1 MIILFIDREVTNYM
15 EKVIKR
21 NKLTEHIS
29 YYISDNTIYLFQ
41 DEYNFTKE
49 DIKLLSKRLSLII
62 EENDISYI
70 NITASEIE
78 KKKDLYRDLGFTLS
92 YYDVNK
98 LNLLF
103 KGRKDKTKYRCY
115 GIMTKSDFLNE
126 LMEDKKVEDKK
137 NEDNTK
143 VVNSNSGFVSSM
155 ILLFGGIILLC
166 YLCVEGAIYLVKQK
180 GDIML
185 VSDLLVILQ
194 KIIDISLVWMMVYFI
209 LKNIKNNVK
218 IILLFKGVL
227 VILVIKILSDTLNLT
242 TIGLLLEYVIMWGPL
257 ALIIIFQPEIRS
269 ILEHIGRKQ
278 LLGRHKVLT
287 LDEREKL
294 VYEIMS
300 AVDYLRKSRIGALI
314 VVERDI
320 SLNEYIE
327 RSKPIYGDISS
338 ELLISIFFPRNPLH
352 DGGVII
358 QGNKITSAGAVFPI
372 SINSKISKKLG
383 TRHRAA
389 IGISEESD
397 AIAIVV
403 SEETGKISIA
413 VDGNLNYNL
422 SLDDARMILVE
433 ELKPKREVLLDDEFV
448 DEKEDDNDEEA

>member
-1 MIILFIDREVTNYM
+1 MNISGIVTIL
-15 EKVIKR
+15 
-21 NKLTEHIS
+21 
-29 YYISDNTIYLFQ
+29 
-41 DEYNFTKE
+41 
-49 DIKLLSKRLSLII
+49 
-62 EENDISYI
+62 
-70 NITASEIE
+70 
-78 KKKDLYRDLGFTLS
+78 
-92 YYDVNK
+92 
-98 LNLLF
+98 
-103 KGRKDKTKYRCY
+103 KT
-115 GIMTKSDFLNE
+115 
-126 LMEDKKVEDKK
+126 
-137 NEDNTK
+137 
-143 VVNSNSGFVSSM
+143 
-155 ILLFGGIILLC
+155 
-166 YLCVEGAIYLVKQK
+166 
-180 GDIML
+180 
-185 VSDLLVILQ
+185 
-194 KIIDISLVWMMVYFI
+194 IIDISLVWIIVYLI

-218 IILLFKGVL
+218 MVLLFKGVF
-227 VILVIKILSDTLNLT
+227 VIWIVKVISDLLNLT
-242 TIGLLLEYVIMWGPL
+242 TIGLVLEYVIMWGPL

-294 VYEIMS
+294 VYEVMA

-314 VVERDI
+314 VLERDI

-327 RSKPIYGDISS
+327 RSKTIYADISS

-397 AIAIVV
+397 AIALVV

-413 VDGNLNYNL
+413 IGGNLNYNL

-433 ELKPKREVLLDDEFV
+433 ELKPKREVLLDDEFE
-448 DEKEDDNDEEA
+448 DEVEDDNDENA

>member
-1 MIILFIDREVTNYM
+1 M
-15 EKVIKR
+15 
-21 NKLTEHIS
+21 
-29 YYISDNTIYLFQ
+29 
-41 DEYNFTKE
+41 
-49 DIKLLSKRLSLII
+49 
-62 EENDISYI
+62 
-70 NITASEIE
+70 
-78 KKKDLYRDLGFTLS
+78 TLDS
-92 YYDVNK
+92 V
-98 LNLLF
+98 
-103 KGRKDKTKYRCY
+103 
-115 GIMTKSDFLNE
+115 
-126 LMEDKKVEDKK
+126 
-137 NEDNTK
+137 
-143 VVNSNSGFVSSM
+143 
-155 ILLFGGIILLC
+155 
-166 YLCVEGAIYLVKQK
+166 
-180 GDIML
+180 
-185 VSDLLVILQ
+185 LVILRA
-194 KIIDISLVWMMVYFI
+194 IIDISLVWMVIYFI

-218 IILLFKGVL
+218 MVLLFKGVFVVL
-227 VILVIKILSDTLNLT
+227 IVKILSDTLNLT

-294 VYEIMS
+294 VYEVMS

-314 VVERDI
+314 VLERDI

-327 RSKPIYGDISS
+327 RSKPIYADISS

-372 SINSKISKKLG
+372 SINSKISKKIG

-413 VDGNLNYNL
+413 VGGNLNYNL
-422 SLDDARMILVE
+422 SLDDARMILIE
-433 ELKPKREVLLDDEFV
+433 ELKPKREVLLDDEFEEEEE
-448 DEKEDDNDEEA
+448 DNNEKA

>member
-1 MIILFIDREVTNYM
+1 MTID
-15 EKVIKR
+15 
-21 NKLTEHIS
+21 
-29 YYISDNTIYLFQ
+29 
-41 DEYNFTKE
+41 
-49 DIKLLSKRLSLII
+49 
-62 EENDISYI
+62 
-70 NITASEIE
+70 NI
-78 KKKDLYRDLGFTLS
+78 
-92 YYDVNK
+92 
-98 LNLLF
+98 
-103 KGRKDKTKYRCY
+103 
-115 GIMTKSDFLNE
+115 
-126 LMEDKKVEDKK
+126 
-137 NEDNTK
+137 
-143 VVNSNSGFVSSM
+143 
-155 ILLFGGIILLC
+155 
-166 YLCVEGAIYLVKQK
+166 
-180 GDIML
+180 
-185 VSDLLVILQ
+185 LVILQ
-194 KIIDISLVWMMVYFI
+194 KVIDISLVWVIIYFV

-218 IILLFKGVL
+218 MVLLFKGVA
-227 VILVIKILSDTLNLT
+227 VILIVKVLSDVLNLT

-257 ALIIIFQPEIRS
+257 ALVIIFQPEIRNM
-269 ILEHIGRKQ
+269 LEHIGRKQ

-294 VYEIMS
+294 VYEVMN

-314 VVERDI
+314 VLERDI

-352 DGGVII
+352 DGGAII

-413 VDGNLNYNL
+413 IGGTLNYNL

-433 ELKPKREVLLDDEFV
+433 ELKPKKEVLLDDEF
-448 DEKEDDNDEEA
+448 EDEEEDNNESA

>member
-1 MIILFIDREVTNYM
+1 M
-15 EKVIKR
+15 
-21 NKLTEHIS
+21 
-29 YYISDNTIYLFQ
+29 
-41 DEYNFTKE
+41 
-49 DIKLLSKRLSLII
+49 
-62 EENDISYI
+62 
-70 NITASEIE
+70 
-78 KKKDLYRDLGFTLS
+78 TLDS
-92 YYDVNK
+92 V
-98 LNLLF
+98 
-103 KGRKDKTKYRCY
+103 
-115 GIMTKSDFLNE
+115 
-126 LMEDKKVEDKK
+126 
-137 NEDNTK
+137 
-143 VVNSNSGFVSSM
+143 
-155 ILLFGGIILLC
+155 
-166 YLCVEGAIYLVKQK
+166 
-180 GDIML
+180 
-185 VSDLLVILQ
+185 LVILRA
-194 KIIDISLVWMMVYFI
+194 IIDISLVWMVIYFI

-218 IILLFKGVL
+218 MVLLFKGVFVVL
-227 VILVIKILSDTLNLT
+227 IVKILSDTLNLT

-294 VYEIMS
+294 VYEVMS

-314 VVERDI
+314 VLERDI

-327 RSKPIYGDISS
+327 RSKPIYADISS

-389 IGISEESD
+389 IEISEESD

-413 VDGNLNYNL
+413 VGGNLNYNL
-422 SLDDARMILVE
+422 SLDDARMILIE
-433 ELKPKREVLLDDEFV
+433 ELKPKREVLLDDEFEEEEE
-448 DEKEDDNDEEA
+448 DNNEKA

>member
-1 MIILFIDREVTNYM
+1 MTV
-15 EKVIKR
+15 
-21 NKLTEHIS
+21 
-29 YYISDNTIYLFQ
+29 DN
-41 DEYNFTKE
+41 
-49 DIKLLSKRLSLII
+49 
-62 EENDISYI
+62 
-70 NITASEIE
+70 
-78 KKKDLYRDLGFTLS
+78 
-92 YYDVNK
+92 
-98 LNLLF
+98 
-103 KGRKDKTKYRCY
+103 
-115 GIMTKSDFLNE
+115 
-126 LMEDKKVEDKK
+126 
-137 NEDNTK
+137 
-143 VVNSNSGFVSSM
+143 
-155 ILLFGGIILLC
+155 
-166 YLCVEGAIYLVKQK
+166 
-180 GDIML
+180 
-185 VSDLLVILQ
+185 LLVILQ
-194 KIIDISLVWMMVYFI
+194 KVIDISLVWMMVYFV

-218 IILLFKGVL
+218 IILSFKGVL

-294 VYEIMS
+294 VYEVMT

-314 VVERDI
+314 VIERDI

-433 ELKPKREVLLDDEFV
+433 ELKPKKEVLLDDEFV
-448 DEKEDDNDEEA
+448 DEKEDDSDENA